1 MSMPIGHHN
10 LVSGNAPNASGQ
22 IKSHKIR
29 KQEEGFEGLPDDF
42 KNDLEIE
49 DAE

>member
-1 MSMPIGHHN
+1 VKHQQM
-10 LVSGNAPNASGQ
+10 
-22 IKSHKIR
+22 KSHKVR
-29 KQEEGFEGLPDDF
+29 KQEEGYEGLPEEF